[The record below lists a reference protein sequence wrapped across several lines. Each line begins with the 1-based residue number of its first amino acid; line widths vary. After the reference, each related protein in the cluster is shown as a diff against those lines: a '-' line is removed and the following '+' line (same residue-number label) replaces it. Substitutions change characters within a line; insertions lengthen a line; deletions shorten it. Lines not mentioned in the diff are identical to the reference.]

1 MGVYS
6 PSQLGI
12 NANTTGGVFKN
23 GAWYN
28 GRQYW
33 DGTLSDPGVI
43 HPNSPQQGA
52 GQEVSKEVVQ
62 QTNPNNWDYIQ
73 NEKARQ
79 AWGNIDQATGLPKV
93 NKPVVAAQAPA
104 ATKPTATKPTGSV
117 TMPQV
122 PTIDLKTTFNS
133 LWESSGI
140 GDIERSISDI
150 EKRMAS
156 KQQGYNTAAS
166 NYNDNP
172 FLSEG
177 DRVGRNQ
184 KLATDYQNA
193 IAADQNELA
202 MKKNDL
208 ATKKAD
214 IETKLN
220 IELKQFDINSNAAQ
234 TAMQQF
240 NTLLSMGALDGASG
254 EDIANITR
262 QTGLSSTMIQS
273 AINAKNQKAIETSVI
288 NFDDGENQGFVVIN
302 KETGEI
308 INKENIATS
317 KPKEVKEAS
326 KDDKS
331 SYYAQALR
339 EDAAKGMKLGQ
350 IFSLYTGYL
359 DPDMIYQLYNANSK
373 YGPDTGDYDKLVK
386 MYGLKQQSY

>member
-33 DGTLSDPGVI
+33 DGTLSEPGVI
-43 HPNSPQQGA
+43 HPNSPQQGS
-52 GQEVSKEVVQ
+52 GQAVSKEVVQ
-62 QTNPNNWDYIQ
+62 QTNPNNWAYIQ
-73 NEKARQ
+73 SEQEKARK
-79 AWGNIDQATGLPKV
+79 AYDNIDQGTGLPKV
-93 NKPVVAAQAPA
+93 NKPVVAAKAPA
-104 ATKPTATKPTGSV
+104 VTKPTGSV
-117 TMPQV
+117 TMPQL

-177 DRVGRNQ
+177 ERVGRNQ

-202 MKKNDL
+202 TKKNDL

-234 TAMQQF
+234 QAMQQF

-308 INKENIATS
+308 INKETIAAS
-317 KPKEVKEAS
+317 KPKEVKEPS

-359 DPDMIYQLYNANSK
+359 DPDQIYQLYNANSK

-386 MYGLKQQSY
+386 TYGLKPQSY